1 MITQLNILTFKRFI
15 MKNDSY
21 HKAQEKARKKRVKKR
36 VEFLNTPLKDK
47 IEQSSIMTTLK
58 SMKELADEIEELIG
72 KNK

>member
-1 MITQLNILTFKRFI
+1 

-21 HKAQEKARKKRVKKR
+21 DRAREKARQERVKKR
-36 VEFLNTPLKDK
+36 TEWLNTPLQDK

-72 KNK
+72 KKK

>member
-1 MITQLNILTFKRFI
+1 MIIQLNILTFKRFI

-72 KNK
+72 KKQ

>member
-1 MITQLNILTFKRFI
+1 

-21 HKAQEKARKKRVKKR
+21 HSAKKKARKERLRKRIER
-36 VEFLNTPLKDK
+36 NNTPLKDK

-72 KNK
+72 KKQ

>member
-36 VEFLNTPLKDK
+36 TEWINTDWSEK
-47 IEQSSIMTTLK
+47 IKNSDVNVSLK
-58 SMKELADEIEELIG
+58 SMMELAKEIEELTG
-72 KNK
+72 RSK

>member
-1 MITQLNILTFKRFI
+1 

-21 HKAQEKARKKRVKKR
+21 DRAREKARQKRVKKR
-36 VEFLNTPLKDK
+36 TEWLNTPLQDK

-72 KNK
+72 KKK

>member
-1 MITQLNILTFKRFI
+1 

-21 HKAQEKARKKRVKKR
+21 DKAREKARQERVKKR
-36 VEFLNTPLKDK
+36 TEWLNTPLQDK

-72 KNK
+72 KKK

>member
-1 MITQLNILTFKRFI
+1 MNLLTFKRLI

-21 HKAQEKARKKRVKKR
+21 DRAREKARQERVKKR
-36 VEFLNTPLKDK
+36 TEWLNTPLQDK

-72 KNK
+72 KKK